1 MKTTEPRVI
10 RVAIADDHLI
20 VREGLRLILETDPEM
35 ELVGDAPDGASA
47 VRLAGAAQPD
57 VLLMDLRMPG
67 LDGLQAI
74 AQIHAQW
81 PQIAL
86 VILTTYNE
94 DTLMLRGLQAG
105 ACGYLLKD
113 TSRETLLDAIRTAA
127 RGETLLQPEVMAR
140 LLAQTRAGK
149 ETALSTSRGLTKE
162 VTLTEREQEVLEG
175 ITRGERSKEIA
186 LRLGITERTVKIYL
200 TSLYTKLE
208 VDSRAAAVAKAISK
222 GFLSSHQEKP

>member
-1 MKTTEPRVI
+1 MNKGHKGI
-10 RVAIADDHLI
+10 RVVIADDHLI

-47 VRLAGAAQPD
+47 VRLVGEAQPD
-57 VLLMDLRMPG
+57 VVLMDLRMPG
-67 LDGLQAI
+67 LDGIQAI
-74 AQIHAQW
+74 EQIHAQW

-94 DTLMLRGLQAG
+94 DALMLRGLQAG

-127 RGETLLQPEVMAR
+127 RGETLLQPEVLLR
-140 LLAQTRAGK
+140 LLAQTSSGRQTPGPP
-149 ETALSTSRGLTKE
+149 RGNVARE
-162 VTLTEREQEVLEG
+162 VTLTEREQEVLRG

-186 LRLGITERTVKIYL
+186 AHLGITERTVKTYL
-200 TSLYTKLE
+200 SSIYTKLE
-208 VDSRAAAVAKAISK
+208 VDSRAAAVAKAL
-222 GFLSSHQEKP
+222 GRGLLSPQDGKR